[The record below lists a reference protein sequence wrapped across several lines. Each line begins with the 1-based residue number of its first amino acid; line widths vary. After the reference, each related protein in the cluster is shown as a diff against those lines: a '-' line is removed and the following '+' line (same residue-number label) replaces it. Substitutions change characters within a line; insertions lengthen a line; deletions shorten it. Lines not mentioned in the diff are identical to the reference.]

1 MDEITKDSEEQQVTA
16 AKGSGLILKLGIG
29 IVAVICIL
37 AVGLLFTKHSTGAV
51 KPPPPPVPILFD
63 LGDFTTNLSDA
74 SELKYIKTDVI
85 LELSNKS
92 LEKEV
97 PGNEPLL
104 DDCIISL
111 LNGETSDDI
120 MVNRT
125 SLKSDLMS
133 QLNKHLNTGEITN
146 IYFSDLIMQ

>member
-1 MDEITKDSEEQQVTA
+1 MAENIKDPEEPKETPE
-16 AKGSGLILKLGIG
+16 KSSGPNLLVIG

-37 AVGLLFTKHSTGAV
+37 ALGFVFTRHSKGAV
-51 KPPPPPVPILFD
+51 KPPPDPELFD

-74 SELKYIKTDVI
+74 SDLKYVKTDVT

-97 PGNEPLL
+97 QGDEPLL
-104 DDCIISL
+104 RDCIISL
-111 LNGETSDDI
+111 LNSETSDDI
-120 MVNRT
+120 MMDRDA
-125 SLKSDLMS
+125 LKKAAIA
-133 QLNKHLNTGEITN
+133 QLNKHLNSGEIIN

>member
-1 MDEITKDSEEQQVTA
+1 MDEVAKDSEGKQAGA
-16 AKGSGLILKLGIG
+16 AKGSGLILKIGAG
-29 IVAVICIL
+29 IVIVLCVMVA
-37 AVGLLFTKHSTGAV
+37 GLLFTRHATGAV
-51 KPPPPPVPILFD
+51 KPPPDPVLFD

-74 SELKYIKTDVI
+74 SELKYVKTGVT

-97 PGNEPLL
+97 QADEPLL
-104 DDCIISL
+104 RDCVIGL

-120 MVNRT
+120 MANRA

-133 QLNKHLNTGEITN
+133 QLNKRLNTGEVTN

>member
-1 MDEITKDSEEQQVTA
+1 MDEMTKEPEEQQAPA

-37 AVGLLFTKHSTGAV
+37 ALGLLFTRHSTGAV
-51 KPPPPPVPILFD
+51 KLPADPVLFD
-63 LGDFTTNLSDA
+63 LGDFTTNLSEA
-74 SELKYIKTDVI
+74 SDLKYIKTGVT

-97 PGNEPLL
+97 TSNEPLL
-104 DDCIISL
+104 RDCIISL

-125 SLKSDLMS
+125 RLKNDTMA
-133 QLNKHLNTGEITN
+133 QLNKRLNTGEINN

>member
-1 MDEITKDSEEQQVTA
+1 MDEIKKDSEEQQAKV
-16 AKGSGLILKLGIG
+16 AKGSGLILMLGIG
-29 IVAVICIL
+29 IVVICIL
-37 AVGLLFTKHSTGAV
+37 AVGFLFTRYSTGAV

-74 SELKYIKTDVI
+74 SELKYIKTDVT

-97 PGNEPLL
+97 TGNEPLL

-125 SLKSDLMS
+125 SIKSDLMS
-133 QLNKHLNTGEITN
+133 KLNKLLNTGEITN
-146 IYFSDLIMQ
+146 VYFSDLIMQ

>member
-1 MDEITKDSEEQQVTA
+1 MATITKDSEEQQASVVNS
-16 AKGSGLILKLGIG
+16 SGLILKIGIG

-37 AVGLLFTKHSTGAV
+37 ALGLLFTRHSKGAV
-51 KPPPPPVPILFD
+51 KPPPNPVLFD

-74 SELKYIKTDVI
+74 SELKYVRTGVT
-85 LELSNKS
+85 LELNNKS

-97 PGNEPLL
+97 QDNEPLL
-104 DDCIISL
+104 RDCIISL

-120 MVNRT
+120 MLNRT
-125 SLKSDLMS
+125 RLKKDVISLI
-133 QLNKHLNTGEITN
+133 NEHLTTGEVTN

>member
-1 MDEITKDSEEQQVTA
+1 VT
-16 AKGSGLILKLGIG
+16 
-29 IVAVICIL
+29 
-37 AVGLLFTKHSTGAV
+37 
-51 KPPPPPVPILFD
+51 
-63 LGDFTTNLSDA
+63 
-74 SELKYIKTDVI
+74 

-97 PGNEPLL
+97 TGNEPLL
-104 DDCIISL
+104 RDCVISL

-125 SLKSDLMS
+125 RLKNDTMA
-133 QLNKHLNTGEITN
+133 QLNKRLNTGEITN